1 MVKKKFEQGGY
12 SAIGNVFKRDAA
24 IASKEPKVAPPAE
37 KTEVPTQ
44 PVGEGVGSST
54 QTPAAPEPVVE
65 LKPAAAP
72 KPVESGS
79 TPKAEAPLAKASAAK
94 RAPKKEA
101 AKSAPR
107 STREGGRLP
116 AIRIECID
124 DEFADFNAMVFGLGR
139 AAGHKLSNNIIG
151 RALVRI
157 ALEQE
162 DEIRKAVEKSPP
174 RARPAN
180 GNAEELALHE
190 DEWQQA
196 IREALRAIPNR
207 RSR

>member
-1 MVKKKFEQGGY
+1 
-12 SAIGNVFKRDAA
+12 
-24 IASKEPKVAPPAE
+24 
-37 KTEVPTQ
+37 
-44 PVGEGVGSST
+44 
-54 QTPAAPEPVVE
+54 
-65 LKPAAAP
+65 
-72 KPVESGS
+72 
-79 TPKAEAPLAKASAAK
+79 
-94 RAPKKEA
+94 
-101 AKSAPR
+101 
-107 STREGGRLP
+107 
-116 AIRIECID
+116 
-124 DEFADFNAMVFGLGR
+124 MVFGLGR

>member
-1 MVKKKFEQGGY
+1 MAKGKKFEQAGY
-12 SAIGNVFKRDAA
+12 SAIGSVFKRDAA
-24 IASKEPKVAPPAE
+24 IASRKPKVEPPAE
-37 KTEVPTQ
+37 KVEAPGQV
-44 PVGEGVGSST
+44 VGEEVEVATEPPVAS
-54 QTPAAPEPVVE
+54 EPVVE
-65 LKPAAAP
+65 IKPATAS
-72 KPVESGS
+72 EQ
-79 TPKAEAPLAKASAAK
+79 PKAEASVAKASPARK
-94 RAPKKEA
+94 SPKTGARKA
-101 AKSAPR
+101 APR

-162 DEIRKAVEKSPP
+162 DEIRKAVEKNPP